1 MKRRFLAFALAGFV
15 ALPAIAAPADD
26 ARRLRIEAAA
36 LVRAAAKAGS
46 AQERHDLL
54 RKAAGKL
61 ADLRKRYPSEPSRL
75 RLYLGGK
82 RVTLSSDDMLAEERA
97 AIRRA
102 EEIKRLAALKAE
114 RARLTRLWPAGK
126 QFRDCADCP
135 QMVVIPAGSFTMGS
149 PSHERLRDR
158 DEGPQHRV
166 TIWRPF
172 AVGRYEVNFAQ
183 WDACVSAG
191 GCRHRPNDL
200 GWGRGQRPVM
210 NVSWRDAKQY
220 VRWLSRKTG
229 KRYRLLSEAE
239 WEYAARAGTT
249 GPFHFG
255 STISTDRANYD
266 GTGTYG
272 SGRKGIYRRKTVPVG
287 RFPANAFGLHDMHGN
302 VWEWVEDCSHK
313 SYRGAPADGRPWTAG
328 GNCSRRVLR
337 GGSWGDVPRNL
348 RAALRFRNS
357 AGFRIV
363 YFGFRVARTLTP

>member
-46 AQERHDLL
+46 AQERQDLL

-61 ADLRKRYPSEPSRL
+61 ADLRKRYPSEPPRL

-82 RVTLSSDDMLAEERA
+82 RISLSSDDMLKE
-97 AIRRA
+97 A

-114 RARLTRLWPAGK
+114 RARLARLWPAGK

-149 PSHERLRDR
+149 PPNERRRSHN
-158 DEGPQHRV
+158 EGPQHRV
-166 TIWRPF
+166 TIPRPF
-172 AVGRYEVNFAQ
+172 AVGRYEVTFAQ
-183 WDACVSAG
+183 WNACWSRFRCG
-191 GCRHRPNDL
+191 HLPNDS
-200 GWGRGQRPVM
+200 GWGRGPRPVM
-210 NVSWRDAKQY
+210 NVNWHDAKQY
-220 VRWLSRKTG
+220 VRWLSKKTG
-229 KRYRLLSEAE
+229 KHYRLLTEAE

-255 STISTDRANYD
+255 STISTDRANYN

-313 SYRGAPADGRPWTAG
+313 SYRGAPADGRPWTTG
-328 GNCSRRVLR
+328 GNCSWRVIR
-337 GGSWGDVPRNL
+337 GGSWHDSPRQL
-348 RAALRFRNS
+348 RS
-357 AGFRIV
+357 AIRLVQVKSGNRHYSLGFRI
-363 YFGFRVARTLTP
+363 ARTLTP

>member
-75 RLYLGGK
+75 RLYSGGK
-82 RVTLSSDDMLAEERA
+82 RVSLSSDDMLKE
-97 AIRRA
+97 A

-114 RARLTRLWPAGK
+114 RARLARLWPAGK
-126 QFRDCADCP
+126 KFRDCADCP
-135 QMVVIPAGSFTMGS
+135 QMVVIPAGSFAMGS
-149 PSHERLRDR
+149 PPNERYRSG

-172 AVGRYEVNFAQ
+172 AVGRYEVTFAQ

-191 GCRHRPNDL
+191 GCRHRPNDR

-210 NVSWRDAKQY
+210 SVSWRDAKQY
-220 VRWLSRKTG
+220 VGWLSRKTG

-266 GTGTYG
+266 GRRTYG

-337 GGSWGDVPRNL
+337 GGSWGFGPWDL
-348 RAALRFRNS
+348 RAANRGGFT
-357 AGFRIV
+357 AGIRDGGS
-363 YFGFRVARTLTP
+363 GFRVARTLTP